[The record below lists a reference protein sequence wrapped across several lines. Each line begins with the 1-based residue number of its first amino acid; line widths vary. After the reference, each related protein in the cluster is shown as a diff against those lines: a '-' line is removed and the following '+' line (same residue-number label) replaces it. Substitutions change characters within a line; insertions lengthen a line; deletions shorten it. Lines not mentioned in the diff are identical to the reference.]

1 MSLTFKWTRSPVTW
15 NGASRFSF
23 SPLNWQSMARYGCFL
38 PRKRHCPINTY
49 FLECLSHIAQVSS
62 K

>member
-1 MSLTFKWTRSPVTW
+1 MSLTFKWTKSPVTC

-38 PRKRHCPINTY
+38 LRKRRCPTNMY
-49 FLECLSHIAQVSS
+49 FFECLSHIVQVSS